1 MKKLRG
7 TFLLL
12 LFSGQIFSQI
22 PVSAGWWGKSV
33 GKFTQLAY
41 SEGYDRLGSAKM
53 GYIDT
58 GILLN
63 VVDSTAALYEVR
75 LSKNHT
81 AFVQKADI
89 LRDSSLHPL
98 ASPLSSNWKVK
109 GGKDKFDTLFVR
121 LDEKIPY
128 KSWMEINPSRILI
141 DLYGVRSNTNWI
153 TQFTSLKEIKNT
165 YFTQVEDD
173 VEQLTIEL
181 RHHQHWGYTI
191 AYHGDILEV
200 LVKRQPPVLQL
211 QKLKIA
217 IDAGHGGTN
226 IGAQGV
232 TTHIAEKEYTLL
244 YAKAL
249 EKYLRA
255 NGVRNIVLTR
265 RDDTTFGNTDR
276 VVWLQK
282 QQPDLLVSLHFN
294 SSDDSEVRGSS
305 SYYKDIGFRQLSVSL
320 LKEMLAAGMQEYGNV
335 GNFNFLLNQPTDFPS
350 ALLEIAF
357 LSNQA
362 DEKKILSSKFRNQ
375 VARQVYLGLVDFL
388 NKAK

>member
-1 MKKLRG
+1 MKKLPG

-12 LFSGQIFSQI
+12 LLSGQIFSQV
-22 PVSAGWWGKSV
+22 PDPAGWWGKSV

-41 SEGYDRLGSAKM
+41 SAGYDRLGSAKM

-63 VVDSTAALYEVR
+63 VVDSTTALYEVR

-89 LRDSSLHPL
+89 LRDSSLHPM

-109 GGKDKFDTLFVR
+109 GGKDKFDTLFVK
-121 LDEKIPY
+121 LDEKLPY

-165 YFTQVEDD
+165 YFTQIEDD

-191 AYHGDILEV
+191 AYNGDILEV
-200 LVKRQPPVLQL
+200 LVKRQPSVLQL

-232 TTHIAEKEYTLL
+232 SSQIAEKNYTLL

-255 NGVRNIVLTR
+255 NGVRNIVMTR

-276 VVWLQK
+276 VLWLQK

-294 SSDDSEVRGSS
+294 SSDNSEVRGSS
-305 SYYKDIGFRQLSVSL
+305 TYYKDIGFRQLSVSL
-320 LKEMLAAGMQEYGNV
+320 LKEMLSAGMAEYGNV

-357 LSNQA
+357 LSNKA
-362 DEKKILSSKFRNQ
+362 DEKKILSIKFRNL
-375 VARQVYLGLVDFL
+375 VARQVYLGLIDFL